1 MQTTKNAMSVGGPSI
16 WNNIANKS
24 QKFSIQSSVKR
35 KNRGNASCV
44 REWNPILLANFPK
57 ITLTSFMTEV
67 VTI

>member
-44 REWNPILLANFPK
+44 RE
-57 ITLTSFMTEV
+57 
-67 VTI
+67 